1 MDLSPLMT
9 MKKQSVSTSTDDLLP
24 RLTPGFISRV
34 IYTLQMIVTS
44 ERCTLFTVVRTDM
57 STGDRVYLTY
67 PPSDYLTAV
76 YRAEHYQR
84 TFDHKRERFDYR
96 VAHHD

>member
-1 MDLSPLMT
+1 MALSPSRII
-9 MKKQSVSTSTDDLLP
+9 KKPSLSTSTDDPLP

-44 ERCTLFTVVRTDM
+44 ERCTLFTVIRTDM
-57 STGDRVYLTY
+57 WTGDRVYLTY
-67 PPSDYLTAV
+67 PPSDYMTAV
-76 YRAEHYQR
+76 RRAEHYQR

-96 VAHHD
+96 VSHHD